1 MATASSGEQ
10 AKIIWLK
17 FHNILYN
24 LRLNIPNYNL
34 RLNIPNFPVK
44 AINQLLLFELTFAFC
59 LVEKSFYL

>member
-17 FHNILYN
+17 FRNILYN

-34 RLNIPNFPVK
+34 RLNIANFPVK
-44 AINQLLLFELTFAFC
+44 AINQWLFELTFAFC
-59 LVEKSFYL
+59 LVEKCFFL